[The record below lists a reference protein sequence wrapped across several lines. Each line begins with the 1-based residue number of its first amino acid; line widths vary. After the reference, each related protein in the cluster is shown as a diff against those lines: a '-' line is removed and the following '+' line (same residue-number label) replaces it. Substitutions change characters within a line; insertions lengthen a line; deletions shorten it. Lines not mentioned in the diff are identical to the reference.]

1 MHMNLIPRNSVFDFD
16 TLFNDV
22 GFNDLFHGFG
32 RPAIGAR
39 QPQNLAGMRVDIHDA
54 DALYEIHAELPG
66 VKKKDISITLHDGV
80 LTISA
85 SKNTESEKKE
95 KGKVIWKERSSG
107 SITRSFTVGRAI
119 TEKDIKANFNDGVL
133 TLEVPKTK
141 DPNGKDSAR
150 QIPIK

>member
-1 MHMNLIPRNSVFDFD
+1 MNLIPRNSVFDFD
-16 TLFNDV
+16 TLFHDTA
-22 GFNDLFHGFG
+22 FNDLFHGFG
-32 RPAIGAR
+32 RPAIDTR
-39 QPQNLAGMRVDIHDA
+39 QLENLAGMRVDILDA
-54 DALYEIHAELPG
+54 EAQYEIHAELPG
-66 VKKKDISITLHDGV
+66 VKKKDIAITLQDGV

-107 SITRSFTVGRAI
+107 SITRSFTVGRGV

-133 TLEVPKTK
+133 TLEVPKKK
-141 DPNGKDSAR
+141 DAKDMDSAR